1 VTGVVGILL
10 ALVAG
15 FLVVDR
21 RRAIVVVVL
30 PFLAVLAVQTW
41 GIASGR
47 AVSPP
52 STVNRFPDLV
62 AYYVVQLIILGL
74 ALAIALEIVALR
86 SGAHGRVDV
95 QEHGRP
101 WLALVINCA
110 LSALM
115 VAAIR
120 LDRPLFDP
128 GSTAR
133 HSSSGHPPVI
143 GVVGIGLS
151 VVVCVV
157 LGVLLLGRRWRG
169 RPDRL
174 RRIPAG

>member
-15 FLVVDR
+15 FLVTDR

-62 AYYVVQLIILGL
+62 AYYVVQLIILGF
-74 ALAIALEIVALR
+74 AVAITLEIGALR
-86 SGAHGRVDV
+86 SGAGRGDG
-95 QEHGRP
+95 QGPGRAG
-101 WLALVINCA
+101 LALVINCA
-110 LSALM
+110 VPGL
-115 VAAIR
+115 VFAAFR

-128 GSTAR
+128 GSTVR
-133 HSSSGHPPVI
+133 HSSSGHPPVLGI
-143 GVVGIGLS
+143 VGIGLS

-157 LGVLLLGRRWRG
+157 LGLLLLGRRWRA
-169 RPDRL
+169 RPNRL

>member
-1 VTGVVGILL
+1 MTGVVGILL

-15 FLVVDR
+15 FLVTDR
-21 RRAIVVVVL
+21 RRAIAVVVL

-52 STVNRFPDLV
+52 STVDRFPDLV

-74 ALAIALEIVALR
+74 ALAITLEIGALR
-86 SGAHGRVDV
+86 SGAAQGPGRA
-95 QEHGRP
+95 G
-101 WLALVINCA
+101 LALVINCV
-110 LSALM
+110 LSGLL
-115 VAAIR
+115 VAAFR
-120 LDRPLFDP
+120 LDRPLLDP
-128 GSTAR
+128 GSTVR
-133 HSSSGHPPVI
+133 HSSSGHPPVLGI
-143 GVVGIGLS
+143 VGIVLS

-157 LGVLLLGRRWRG
+157 LGLLLLGRRLRG
-169 RPDRL
+169 RPGRL